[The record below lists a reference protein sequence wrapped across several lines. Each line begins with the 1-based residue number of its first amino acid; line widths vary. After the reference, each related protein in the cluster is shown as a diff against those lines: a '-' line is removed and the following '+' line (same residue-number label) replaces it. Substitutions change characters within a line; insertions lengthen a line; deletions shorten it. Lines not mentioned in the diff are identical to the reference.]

1 MGAYLA
7 KPVTTKQSFDDA
19 KGKLSCGGSE
29 MQGWRVSMEVSP
41 LFSINGVMAKF
52 HNFLV

>member
-7 KPVTTKQSFDDA
+7 KPITTKQSFDETNN
-19 KGKLSCGGSE
+19 KLSVGGSE

-41 LFSINGVMAKF
+41 Y
-52 HNFLV
+52 